1 MNWYSR
7 GPLVNVVLMSVA
19 YHLNA
24 SPCSSAFD
32 FPVRR
37 VSYSQLL
44 SSLVS
49 VAAENIPP
57 APVSLGWMHP
67 LELL

>member
-7 GPLVNVVLMSVA
+7 GRLVNVVLISVA

-24 SPCSSAFD
+24 SPYSAFD
-32 FPVRR
+32 FPVRQ

-57 APVSLGWMHP
+57 APVSLGWMCP